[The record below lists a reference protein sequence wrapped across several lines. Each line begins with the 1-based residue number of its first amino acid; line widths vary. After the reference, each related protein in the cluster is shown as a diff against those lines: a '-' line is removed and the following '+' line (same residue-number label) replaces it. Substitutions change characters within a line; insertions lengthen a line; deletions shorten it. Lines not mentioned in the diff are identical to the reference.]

1 MGDFRT
7 TEGESMPEMRQERR
21 RRIWKLTRRM
31 LLALVIVALAGHFIP
46 VRRYAVA
53 RGYVTTR
60 EYAEVRPPVTGIVG
74 RILVSSGE
82 MVEAGQVLVELNS
95 AEEEAT
101 LAETRAR
108 VSRLAS
114 ERERR
119 QAEMSIDLER
129 RGVELQE
136 KKRQHAD
143 ELRIAELELANAES
157 LLALTQELCAKGL
170 KSRREEED
178 VHLRRELCKVRLEA
192 LQRKDFTVYD
202 ELLNRDRDMYA
213 SERKALDEELAALEE
228 SVRRVEA
235 RIELRKIR
243 APISG
248 QVVRYEFVVGEL
260 LQPGYVIYEIFGGEE
275 QVLKLRVDEKHAARI
290 APGQEYRC
298 RLASY
303 DNGLMPVYFRGKVSY
318 LRDVIQNDGSNAY
331 RMVYCTFD
339 PGKYPIQPGTTAEAR
354 IYYATSG
361 FWEFLFNIDP

>member
-1 MGDFRT
+1 MF
-7 TEGESMPEMRQERR
+7 
-21 RRIWKLTRRM
+21 
-31 LLALVIVALAGHFIP
+31 
-46 VRRYAVA
+46 
-53 RGYVTTR
+53 
-60 EYAEVRPPVTGIVG
+60 
-74 RILVSSGE
+74 
-82 MVEAGQVLVELNS
+82 
-95 AEEEAT
+95 
-101 LAETRAR
+101 
-108 VSRLAS
+108 
-114 ERERR
+114 
-119 QAEMSIDLER
+119 IDLER

-260 LQPGYVIYEIFGGEE
+260 LQPSYVIYEIFGGEE

-361 FWEFLFNIDP
+361 FWGFLFNIDP